1 MICSVSQQTCAEH
14 PLPCPEHVRRKLV
27 NRQTGFRP
35 PGAHRPNS
43 GRGKLLMI
51 YNDLFYL
58 FTGLGM
64 KGTWYKYL
72 RWLGYSAGEWGRKE
86 KSGLHGELFEM
97 VLLCHLSIRCL
108 DLAYGP
114 RLILPPPTARRL
126 WGQQLATCWG
136 ILALASAVHLRQ
148 STRALLGGSCTLC
161 LHQCAQTCNGYTLKP
176 CFAYI
181 LPSLSTGLCTGDQLK
196 GQMMKKSKVK

>member
-14 PLPCPEHVRRKLV
+14 PLPCPEHMRRKLV

-97 VLLCHLSIRCL
+97 VLLCHLSIRSL

-114 RLILPPPTARRL
+114 RLILPPTNCQEAVGAAAGHMLRHLSFGFSRSFKAINQGSPGRFLYPLLAPVCPNLQWVHSETLLRL
-126 WGQQLATCWG
+126 YSSITEHRPVYWG
-136 ILALASAVHLRQ
+136 SAQR
-148 STRALLGGSCTLC
+148 T
-161 LHQCAQTCNGYTLKP
+161 N
-176 CFAYI
+176 
-181 LPSLSTGLCTGDQLK
+181 DE
-196 GQMMKKSKVK
+196 KV